1 MRFTIVSLSVVLM
14 LSSCVSKKV
23 YEELE
28 AKYDKLRSNSEN
40 LFAENQDLI
49 EQKKSLEESRIAL
62 QSELDKLAA
71 EKERVAEEVA
81 QLEERKRK
89 LEAAYSELENLSEQ
103 QLSEKAEE
111 NRKLLL
117 QLQEKE
123 ARLAEES
130 DRLARLQEELDQK
143 SSRID
148 QLQSLITA
156 KENAMQQLKD
166 AVSAALSGFEG
177 RGLTVE
183 RKNGKVYVSME
194 NKLLFPSGSWA
205 VNSEGQKAVMNL
217 AEVLTKNPDIDVL
230 IEGHTDN
237 VPYNGRGGV
246 LLDNWDLSVKRA
258 TAIVRILINNDV
270 NPKQVTAAGR
280 SKFMPVASNAT
291 TTGKAKNRRI
301 EIILAPNL
309 DEINQLLG
317 E

>member
-1 MRFTIVSLSVVLM
+1 MRITIASIATVLI

-40 LFAENQDLI
+40 LFAKNQDLI
-49 EQKKSLEESRIAL
+49 EQKKSLEESKIAL

-71 EKERVAEEVA
+71 EKERVGEEVA

-103 QLSEKAEE
+103 QLSKKAEE
-111 NRKLLL
+111 NRKLLV

-123 ARLAEES
+123 AKLAEES
-130 DRLARLQEELDQK
+130 ERLATLQEELDRK

-148 QLQSLITA
+148 QLQSLIAA
-156 KENAMQQLKD
+156 KESAMQQLKD
-166 AVSAALSGFEG
+166 AVSAALSGFKG

-205 VNSEGQKAVMNL
+205 VNSEGQNAVMNL
-217 AEVLTKNPDIDVL
+217 AQVLTQNPDINVL

-237 VPYNGRGGV
+237 VPYNGKGGV

-258 TAIVRILINNDV
+258 TAIVRILIANDV

-280 SKFMPVASNAT
+280 SKFMPVGSNAT
-291 TTGKAKNRRI
+291 ETGRAKNRRI

-309 DEINQLLG
+309 DEINELLG